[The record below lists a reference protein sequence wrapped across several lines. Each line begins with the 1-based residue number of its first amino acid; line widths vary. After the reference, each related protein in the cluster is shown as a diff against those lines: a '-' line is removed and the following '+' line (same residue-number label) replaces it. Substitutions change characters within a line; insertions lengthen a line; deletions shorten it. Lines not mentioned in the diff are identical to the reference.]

1 MHFQHDDRIVQR
13 HLLAGAD
20 MLVLAQ
26 RHEVMWR
33 DGSSVQMHLVRLSTQ
48 VEPDT
53 FVRALQLEGLRWFA
67 FDLRQVLGTK
77 GRELE
82 ADVLRLQP
90 RDTPGVVFFTLRCA
104 FPTSGVFTAAVQ
116 ANSCAQWWDRAAS
129 QQVAA

>member
-1 MHFQHDDRIVQR
+1 MHFRHDDRIVQR
-13 HLLAGAD
+13 NELAGAEL
-20 MLVLAQ
+20 LVLAQ

-33 DGSSVQMHLVRLSTQ
+33 DGSSVQMHLVRIANQ

-53 FVRALQLEGLRWFA
+53 FMRALQLEGLRWFA
-67 FDLRQVLGTK
+67 FDLRQVLDSQ

-90 RDTPGVVFFTLRCA
+90 RDTPGVVFFTLRGA
-104 FPTSGVFTAAVQ
+104 FPTSGAFTAAVQ
-116 ANSCAQWWDRAAS
+116 ARSTLQWWDGEAS